1 MDPNNTDNVNEA
13 NPNENE
19 QQRRVLGS
27 FSAPNADLYGKSI
40 VVPPIAANNFELK
53 PQLVTLKREPTAE
66 TLNSLPS
73 ASPLQFQ
80 RFLES
85 SKGSSSAYEFERK
98 RLFRQHISSAT
109 CTASVL
115 AHRRTRSSP
124 WYNVAVKCATITPV
138 ATYYLY
144 TTYVHPFIC
153 SLATIILM
161 SPDKV
166 LHKGN
171 GTLCEMLLMVQAYK
185 ANVICPNKHQSD
197 KEKFYS
203 NHLLEILAL
212 YRFWWG
218 GFWKLQLNQHFLEPR
233 DYSLYYSFLDHNCF
247 HSSSLETRTS
257 PTKKAKPPLRS
268 QHRLWPIENP

>member
-1 MDPNNTDNVNEA
+1 MAKVVESLF
-13 NPNENE
+13 
-19 QQRRVLGS
+19 LG
-27 FSAPNADLYGKSI
+27 
-40 VVPPIAANNFELK
+40 
-53 PQLVTLKREPTAE
+53 KRYVD
-66 TLNSLPS
+66 
-73 ASPLQFQ
+73 FVCC
-80 RFLES
+80 R
-85 SKGSSSAYEFERK
+85 
-98 RLFRQHISSAT
+98 
-109 CTASVL
+109 
-115 AHRRTRSSP
+115 
-124 WYNVAVKCATITPV
+124 YNVAVKCATITPV